1 MLLLQNLMLEKL
13 ANKEVVVDEVEI
25 FTQALGGK
33 RSGHAR
39 GMEKFVIPTPSSSS
53 QSLYGTQ
60 LNLELE
66 ETNRKIV
73 ELQNE
78 LVEKDRKRDEQIE
91 ELQNALLEKDRK
103 RDEQIEE
110 IRQESK
116 CQFDLLMS
124 RVLGK
129 MVVWH
134 ICFVMI

>member
-1 MLLLQNLMLEKL
+1 
-13 ANKEVVVDEVEI
+13 
-25 FTQALGGK
+25 
-33 RSGHAR
+33 
-39 GMEKFVIPTPSSSS
+39 
-53 QSLYGTQ
+53 
-60 LNLELE
+60 LE

-73 ELQNE
+73 ELQDE

-116 CQFDLLMS
+116 RQFDLLMS

>member
-1 MLLLQNLMLEKL
+1 MLLSQNLMLEKL
-13 ANKEVVVDEVEI
+13 ADKEVAVDEEEI

-33 RSGHAR
+33 RSGYVR
-39 GMEKFVIPTPSSSS
+39 GMGKFVIPTPSSSS
-53 QSLYGTQ
+53 RSLYGTQ

-66 ETNRKIV
+66 ETNRKIK

-91 ELQNALLEKDRK
+91 ELQNVLVEKDRK
-103 RDEQIEE
+103 GDEQIEE

-116 CQFDLLMS
+116 RQFDLLMS

-129 MVVWH
+129 MVVWY
-134 ICFVMI
+134 ICFVML